1 MQKKEKSIRN
11 TNFSDWVRSHQK
23 ALQRYCCAL
32 TGSSWEG
39 EDLAQE
45 TWLKVWSAVHRSSNI
60 EGGMQLARSYLYR
73 TARNSWIDRSRK
85 KTTSMTEE
93 PIDDMHIPQQ
103 QSDYVAIWTAME
115 TLVNGLGPNQRIAL
129 LLVDI
134 LKYTAAESAELLN
147 TTEGA
152 VKGAL
157 HRARS
162 KLRKLADNRSGFL
175 GDSDDRIIQE
185 SHVGWPIGN
194 DVVYAYLDAL
204 RQQNTAALIMLM
216 NDASPLELAPVL
228 CNQITHT
235 NRLQEKKIATKPI
248 ESRLVH
254 MVMAA

>member
-1 MQKKEKSIRN
+1 M
-11 TNFSDWVRSHQK
+11 
-23 ALQRYCCAL
+23 
-32 TGSSWEG
+32 
-39 EDLAQE
+39 
-45 TWLKVWSAVHRSSNI
+45 
-60 EGGMQLARSYLYR
+60 
-73 TARNSWIDRSRK
+73 
-85 KTTSMTEE
+85 
-93 PIDDMHIPQQ
+93 
-103 QSDYVAIWTAME
+103 
-115 TLVNGLGPNQRIAL
+115 
-129 LLVDI
+129 LVDI